1 MAFPISTLPPASI
14 PCRPLVTS
22 LATCHLVG
30 PWLSRSFVVALA
42 SLGLPRALSHLVLA
56 GLPSSSPHDT
66 WLLGLLTLGLNG
78 SLSLSLPSSWSPVP
92 FAAIR
97 FVDSCS
103 SWDLYHGCTWE
114 FGGSTNAPTYTT
126 GPNTPK
132 LRFLASLS
140 TLNHIQN
147 ALFLNPKHNI
157 LTPRV
162 LEGRIPTT
170 NSSEMERQKVH
181 EREGFKAECPPEQHP
196 MKEWDT
202 LADERKIKFRCW
214 PQRRR
219 VRPQP
224 LNEYTTPPEEEEKAT
239 RWALSNLVYSLR
251 L

>member
-1 MAFPISTLPPASI
+1 MAFLLLRCCVGFIRPP
-14 PCRPLVTS
+14 P
-22 LATCHLVG
+22 G
-30 PWLSRSFVVALA
+30 PQ
-42 SLGLPRALSHLVLA
+42 SLGPRWFAVFFS
-56 GLPSSSPHDT
+56 T
-66 WLLGLLTLGLNG
+66 WHMVAWSLDPWSERL

-170 NSSEMERQKVH
+170 NSSEMERRKVPQ
-181 EREGFKAECPPEQHP
+181 RVGFKAECPPEQHP
-196 MKEWDT
+196 VKEWDT
-202 LADERKIKFRCW
+202 PTDERKKIGVGHRDGKF
-214 PQRRR
+214 
-219 VRPQP
+219 VHNHSVSTLLHLKKKKKKKQP
-224 LNEYTTPPEEEEKAT
+224 DGHHLEFRFIPYMSKGI
-239 RWALSNLVYSLR
+239 
-251 L
+251 